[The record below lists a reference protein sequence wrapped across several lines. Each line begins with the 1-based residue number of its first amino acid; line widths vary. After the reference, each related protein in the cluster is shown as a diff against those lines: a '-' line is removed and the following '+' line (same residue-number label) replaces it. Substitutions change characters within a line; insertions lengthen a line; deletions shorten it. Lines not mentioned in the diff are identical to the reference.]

1 MALCACSPVCI
12 DKSDDKDE
20 QGIASIV
27 KQLLTLYILK
37 HIHSVSHLRLC

>member
-1 MALCACSPVCI
+1 MYSSI

-27 KQLLTLYILK
+27 KQLLTYTK
-37 HIHSVSHLRLC
+37 HIHSVSHLHLC